1 MNNIIAFTIRRLVA
15 MIVVVYLITTIVFFM
30 ARLSPYDPITLIL
43 GQKSIGNP
51 LAVARLR
58 HLFGLDL
65 PLWRQYLNYLGDLL
79 HGNLG
84 YSEEQG
90 NLGEP
95 VWTILRVGVPVS
107 LKLSALSLLLSLLI
121 GLPVGIISALKQNSL
136 VDHGSQFVTMVA
148 YAVPTFVLAP
158 IAQLIFGVELGWLP
172 VSGWGDPGILGI
184 KEMVLPVGLFAL
196 ALAGFFA
203 KSMRSFML
211 EILSQDYI
219 RTARAKGLKQ
229 RIIIYLHVVK
239 NTLLPLASIVGP
251 TAATLIVGF
260 FIIENFFAIPGIG
273 NITVQA
279 IVNSDYPV
287 IEATTIL
294 LAASVVVVNFLTDIF
309 YAMVDPRVRL

>member
-1 MNNIIAFTIRRLVA
+1 

-58 HLFGLDL
+58 HLFGLDQ
-65 PLWRQYLNYLGDLL
+65 PMWRQYLNYLGDLM

-107 LKLSALSLLLSLLI
+107 LKLSGLSLLLSLII
-121 GLPVGIISALKQNSL
+121 GLPIGMLSALKQNSPI
-136 VDHGSQFVTMVA
+136 DHGSQFVTMVA
-148 YAVPTFVLAP
+148 YAVPPFVLAP
-158 IAQLIFGVELGWLP
+158 IAQLVFGVQLGWLP

-184 KEMVLPVGLFAL
+184 KEMVMPVGLFAIG
-196 ALAGFFA
+196 LAGFFA

-211 EILSQDYI
+211 EILSQDYV

-229 RIIIYLHVVK
+229 RVIIYLHVAK
-239 NTLLPLASIVGP
+239 NTLMPLASIVGP
-251 TAATLIVGF
+251 TAATLILGF

-279 IVNSDYPV
+279 IVNNNYPV

-294 LAASVVVVNFLTDIF
+294 LAASVVFVNFLTDIF